1 MLDTVVGLYPRR
13 HEQESPA
20 RGAIRRLSQ
29 PFEWLFALLLALTLA
44 GTGALVYFALAPGF
58 GSIWLE
64 PSNSWLVLGDDAPPA
79 HAMSFNALPWATQA
93 MATAAFALIAGSLAA
108 AFWFL
113 RALFQC
119 YRDGDVFGPAPQR
132 HMQRAGAALVVF
144 ALAPGALQPV
154 LAAVGSPDRAWF
166 HAHSVA
172 VLIIGAGLFVFA
184 RVVAL
189 GREVERES
197 KEFI

>member
-1 MLDTVVGLYPRR
+1 MDTLVGLYTSRAPD
-13 HEQESPA
+13 SPA
-20 RGAIRRLSQ
+20 RSAIRRLSQ
-29 PFEWLFALLLALTLA
+29 PFAWLFALLVALTLSGA
-44 GTGALVYFALAPGF
+44 GVVLFFALAPGF

-64 PSNSWLVLGDDAPPA
+64 PNNTWLVLGDNAPPA
-79 HAMSFNALPWATQA
+79 NAVQFNELPLATQA
-93 MATAAFALIAGSLAA
+93 IGAAAFALIAGSLAA
-108 AFWFL
+108 SFWFL

-119 YRDGDVFGPAPQR
+119 YRCGDVFGADPQR
-132 HMQRAGAALVVF
+132 NMQRASAALVAF

-154 LAAVGSPDRAWF
+154 LAAIGSPDRNWF

-172 VLIIGAGLFVFA
+172 VLIMGAGLFVFA

-189 GREVERES
+189 GREVERET